1 MLTHSLLVNYRDLP
15 ALVNYRGCAFRG
27 NLRNLEKIYIKMKK
41 CRIYLYKFHRLPP
54 LFLKH
59 FCTSS
64 GETENVESVVSFIIQ
79 KGPVI
84 RATFFFNLSRNIV
97 ALQVETHC
105 CAYSHV
111 CDQLVSQQKTAEW
124 QVCGILH
131 VQSCVIEKGSFFHVI
146 WRFDE
151 LSLSPSFSF

>member
-1 MLTHSLLVNYRDLP
+1 M
-15 ALVNYRGCAFRG
+15 
-27 NLRNLEKIYIKMKK
+27 
-41 CRIYLYKFHRLPP
+41 YLYKFHRLPP
-54 LFLKH
+54 LFLEH

-64 GETENVESVVSFIIQ
+64 GETENVESVVCFSIQ

-84 RATFFFNLSRNIV
+84 GATIFFNLSRNIV

-111 CDQLVSQQKTAEW
+111 CDQLVSQQKTVEL

-131 VQSCVIEKGSFFHVI
+131 VQSCVIENGYFHII

-151 LSLSPSFSF
+151 LSLRLLVVIFLLIFRASEVLSV